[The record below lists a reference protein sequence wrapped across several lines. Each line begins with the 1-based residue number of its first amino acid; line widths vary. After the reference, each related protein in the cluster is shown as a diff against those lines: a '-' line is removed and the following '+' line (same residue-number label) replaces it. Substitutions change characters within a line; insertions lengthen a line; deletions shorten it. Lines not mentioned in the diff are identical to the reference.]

1 MKKLSAFALATS
13 IFVAPAAV
21 MASEKAAEEAAPA
34 TAFEQ
39 LDADKDGKI
48 SVVEAKGTAAI
59 MEQFELLDVNK
70 DGFLTEAEFSL
81 IQTDTETTAQ
91 ASIKKTVFTL

>member
-1 MKKLSAFALATS
+1 MKKLSAIALATAV
-13 IFVAPAAV
+13 FAAPV
-21 MASEKAAEEAAPA
+21 FAAEEAAKEATAPA

-48 SVVEAKGTAAI
+48 SVVEAKETAPL
-59 MEQFELLDVNK
+59 MEQFEQLDVNK

-81 IQTDTETTAQ
+81 IQTETETSAQ
-91 ASIKKTVFTL
+91 AAAKQTVFTL